1 MNYETQVLT
10 KEYAETIRY
19 LQKNNTSLVM
29 DYFGTIG
36 NAAAAAIFA
45 LDSAISFAAKD
56 GEGWK
61 YAAFTLACSGAA
73 AIGAGILKRDKN
85 RKQRL
90 LEKKSGLE
98 AKLKESGQ

>member
-1 MNYETQVLT
+1 MLLLPRFLPWILQLVL
-10 KEYAETIRY
+10 
-19 LQKNNTSLVM
+19 LQ
-29 DYFGTIG
+29 
-36 NAAAAAIFA
+36 
-45 LDSAISFAAKD
+45 KD